1 MKAVV
6 EFMHKTARGNRRE
19 KKGVGERARPVKRE
33 GENKIYMGETF
44 LHLVTLLGRKIK
56 KRLGER
62 ARRIE
67 KFIDGQTGAEET
79 YDK

>member
-1 MKAVV
+1 
-6 EFMHKTARGNRRE
+6 MHKTARGNRRE

-62 ARRIE
+62 ARRID

>member
-44 LHLVTLLGRKIK
+44 LHLVTSTRAQNKKKVGRESK
-56 KRLGER
+56 
-62 ARRIE
+62 
-67 KFIDGQTGAEET
+67 TH
-79 YDK
+79 